1 MQPDGVNFSWLKP
14 YFFIWQ
20 NSKFKISKVYTIR
33 LQRYNIYK
41 LDIVVSNQLISR
53 WIKLPWGQVRE
64 VEAAEET
71 GQRVFGNLEVWF
83 G

>member
-1 MQPDGVNFSWLKP
+1 M
-14 YFFIWQ
+14 
-20 NSKFKISKVYTIR
+20 
-33 LQRYNIYK
+33 QRYNIYK

-71 GQRVFGNLEVWF
+71 GQRVFSNLEVWF
-83 G
+83 GQNLKLFHVNKLEGSCPSFIIP